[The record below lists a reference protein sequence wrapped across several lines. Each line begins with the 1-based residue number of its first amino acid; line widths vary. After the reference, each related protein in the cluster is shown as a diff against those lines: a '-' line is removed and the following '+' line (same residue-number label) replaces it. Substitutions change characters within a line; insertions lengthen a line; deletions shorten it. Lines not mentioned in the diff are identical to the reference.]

1 MSLVE
6 LKERLEIQKK
16 MNNELNIEKR
26 KENKL
31 LIKEKNDKLISAR
44 NNIVKKNKDFNHF
57 DKEKLNK
64 NAAENKIIVNENIR
78 DNEENPMLNKLENK
92 NINNENNVKEA
103 IPE

>member
-1 MSLVE
+1 
-6 LKERLEIQKK
+6 

-31 LIKEKNDKLISAR
+31 LIKEKKDKLIGAR

-64 NAAENKIIVNENIR
+64 NASENKIIVNENIR